1 MINNTQ
7 DMSSWHVKKIE
18 SRNAKMALSSNY
30 SIPGRACES
39 RMLGVACSLGSSLP
53 VWLAAVLQRSRSEE
67 VHCLGVCA
75 LSCFYYPADFPWP
88 YRISSVLVM
97 HFTLMSCSLYSS
109 DFMSVHHHP
118 SFLLGFQTVCSL
130 FPHDFYFLNRNREL
144 SRSIWRSIN
153 QTKDTYL
160 LEIPI

>member
-1 MINNTQ
+1 
-7 DMSSWHVKKIE
+7 MSS
-18 SRNAKMALSSNY
+18 SRNAKMVLGSNY

-39 RMLGVACSLGSSLP
+39 RMLGAACSLGSSLP
-53 VWLAAVLQRSRSEE
+53 IWLAAVPRRSRSEE
-67 VHCLGVCA
+67 VHCPGVCA
-75 LSCFYYPADFPWP
+75 PSCVYYPAGFLWP

-109 DFMSVHHHP
+109 DFRSVHHHHL
-118 SFLLGFQTVCSL
+118 SFLVCKLYVLCSL
-130 FPHDFYFLNRNREL
+130 MTFTSSTFLNREL

-160 LEIPI
+160 LEISI